1 MSADPAEPSVP
12 AEPAVPAPQPGSST
26 AMDATPNGS
35 TARESLERSAGRA
48 ASLVGAG
55 ILVSRLVGFVR
66 NFVFA
71 RYFGDSA
78 AADAYNAALKIPNI
92 VRNLL
97 GEGTISASFIPVY
110 SAMLGRS
117 DEAASR
123 RLAGAV
129 LGILLAAASVLTIV
143 GMLAAPLLTGLLVSE
158 WDAEKQALTTRLV
171 RVLFPM
177 TGLMV
182 LSGWCLGIQ
191 NSHRRFFISYASAA
205 LWSVA
210 QIALLVAWGPRADDL
225 ARLAWWLAWATLAG
239 AVLQIAAQL
248 PEVVRLA
255 GPLRPSLDRT
265 APGVRETIRNFV
277 PVVVALGVVQLSGL
291 VDIWLASW
299 LPDGALASIE
309 YARYIFLLP
318 IGLFGI
324 SIAAASLPELAR
336 EGAASAHHALR
347 ARVDDG
353 WLRVLFYIVPVTVVF
368 LAFGDHIV
376 ALLYRSGEFGASE
389 TIVVSRILAAFA
401 VGLVGFASVKL
412 LASAHYALRDYRTPL
427 RAGVLSLIAG
437 TATSAA
443 LTFSLRDSLLGA
455 AGLALGSSVA
465 AYVNLAALAI
475 GLRRRISLAFTGT
488 MWRAVGRILAASLG
502 AALVAWGAE
511 RLLGD
516 LHFRLVAAGTLLVFG
531 GIFIVS
537 AHLMG
542 SREAGRW
549 LRAARLIR

>member
-1 MSADPAEPSVP
+1 MSTDAAGP
-12 AEPAVPAPQPGSST
+12 PAPQPGSSA
-26 AMDATPNGS
+26 AMDATPDRAI
-35 TARESLERSAGRA
+35 ARESLERSAGRA

-71 RYFGDSA
+71 RYFGDAA

-117 DEAASR
+117 DQAASR

-129 LGILLAAASVLTIV
+129 LGILLAATSMLTIIGV
-143 GMLAAPLLTGLLVSE
+143 LAAPVLTGLLVGE
-158 WDAEKQALTTRLV
+158 WDAAKQELTTRLV
-171 RVLFPM
+171 RVMFPM

-182 LSGWCLGIQ
+182 ISGWCLGIQ

-205 LWSVA
+205 LWSVS
-210 QIALLVAWGPRADDL
+210 QIALLLAWGPRAEDL

-248 PEVVRLA
+248 PEVIRLA
-255 GPLRPSLDRT
+255 GPVRPSLDRT
-265 APGVRETIRNFV
+265 APGVPETLRNFI
-277 PVVVALGVVQLSGL
+277 PVVIALGVVQLSGL

-309 YARYIFLLP
+309 YARYVFLLP

-324 SIAAASLPELAR
+324 SIAASSLPELSR
-336 EGAASAHHALR
+336 EGAARAHDALR
-347 ARVDDG
+347 TRIDDG
-353 WLRVLFYIVPVTVVF
+353 WLRVLFYILPITIVF
-368 LAFGDHIV
+368 VAFGDHIV
-376 ALLYRSGEFGASE
+376 ALLYRSGEFGAQE
-389 TIVVSRILAAFA
+389 TVVVSRILAAFA
-401 VGLVGFASVKL
+401 LGLVGFASVKL
-412 LASAHYALRDYRTPL
+412 LASAHYALQDYRTPL
-427 RAGVLSLIAG
+427 RAGILSLLAG

-465 AYVNLAALAI
+465 AYVNLAALAL
-475 GLRRRISLAFTGT
+475 GLRRRVGLALTSA
-488 MWRAVGRILAASLG
+488 MWRAIGRILAAALIATL
-502 AALVAWGAE
+502 AAWLVE
-511 RLLGD
+511 RLLD
-516 LHFRLVAAGTLLVFG
+516 RLHFRLAAAGTLLAFG

-549 LRAARLIR
+549 LRAVRLIR

>member
-1 MSADPAEPSVP
+1 
-12 AEPAVPAPQPGSST
+12 
-26 AMDATPNGS
+26 MDATPDR
-35 TARESLERSAGRA
+35 AAAAESLERSAGRA

-71 RYFGDSA
+71 RYFGDAA

-117 DEAASR
+117 DQAASR

-129 LGILLAAASVLTIV
+129 LGILLAATALLTIV
-143 GMLAAPLLTGLLVSE
+143 GMLAAPALTGLLVGE
-158 WDAEKQALTTRLV
+158 WDAAKQELTTRLV
-171 RVLFPM
+171 RVMFPM

-182 LSGWCLGIQ
+182 MSGWCLGIQ

-205 LWSVA
+205 LWSVS
-210 QIALLVAWGPRADDL
+210 QIALLLAWGPRADDL

-248 PEVVRLA
+248 PEVIRLA
-255 GPLRPSLDRT
+255 GPVRPSLDRT
-265 APGVRETIRNFV
+265 APGVRETLRNFI
-277 PVVVALGVVQLSGL
+277 PVVIALGVVQLSGL

-309 YARYIFLLP
+309 YARYVFLLP

-324 SIAAASLPELAR
+324 SIAASSLPELSR
-336 EGAASAHHALR
+336 EGAARAHDALR
-347 ARVDDG
+347 ARIHDG
-353 WLRVLFYIVPVTVVF
+353 WLRVLFYILPITIVF
-368 LAFGDHIV
+368 VAFGDHIV
-376 ALLYRSGEFGASE
+376 ALLYRSGQFGTQE
-389 TIVVSRILAAFA
+389 TVVVSRILAAFA
-401 VGLVGFASVKL
+401 LGLAGFASVKL
-412 LASAHYALRDYRTPL
+412 LASAHYALQDYRTPL
-427 RAGVLSLIAG
+427 RAGILSLLVG

-465 AYVNLAALAI
+465 AYVNLAALAL
-475 GLRRRISLAFTGT
+475 GLRRRVGLAFTSA
-488 MWRAVGRILAASLG
+488 MWRSIGRIVSAALIATLAAR
-502 AALVAWGAE
+502 LVEG
-511 RLLGD
+511 LLDG
-516 LHFRLVAAGTLLVFG
+516 LHFRLAAAGTLLVFG

-549 LRAARLIR
+549 LRAVRLIR